1 MLQNTCCRSR
11 YFCWEYLVHNFLFLP
26 ALVLIHSPELSLL
39 NLFKTSWLDSGL
51 PSVLLHL
58 IVSQSQCILVL
69 TVCTNGLYV
78 CKTGLLKKKKK
89 VKIRCR
95 RNFKDIC
102 LQTAI
107 ISTVQGKKDLG
118 GYRHPIITLKLL
130 EYVGPLMLTSIVP

>member
-1 MLQNTCCRSR
+1 MYRLCRGP
-11 YFCWEYLVHNFLFLP
+11 LP
-26 ALVLIHSPELSLL
+26 
-39 NLFKTSWLDSGL
+39 KT
-51 PSVLLHL
+51 
-58 IVSQSQCILVL
+58 
-69 TVCTNGLYV
+69 
-78 CKTGLLKKKKK
+78 KKKKK